1 MKLSFLIGGA
11 AGYVLGTKAG
21 RERYEQIVS
30 SARRLGSSQ
39 TVQSTA
45 GVLQGQ
51 FDSASQR
58 ARSLLGGR
66 FGGGAEPVAP
76 PVVPPVAPPDVL
88 PPDLGTTY

>member
-1 MKLSFLIGGA
+1 MKLSLLLGGA

-30 SARRLGSSQ
+30 MARRLGGSQ

-51 FDSASQR
+51 IDAATQR
-58 ARSLLGGR
+58 ARQLLGTR
-66 FGGGAEPVAP
+66 IAGGGEHSAATT
-76 PVVPPVAPPDVL
+76 L
-88 PPDLGTTY
+88 PPNGSTTTY